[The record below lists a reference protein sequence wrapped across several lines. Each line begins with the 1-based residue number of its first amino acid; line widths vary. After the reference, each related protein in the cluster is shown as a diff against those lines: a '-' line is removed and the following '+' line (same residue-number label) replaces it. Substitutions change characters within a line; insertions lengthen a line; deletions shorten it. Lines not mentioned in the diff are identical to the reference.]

1 MPAVTKTKKR
11 SLTAV
16 ASREPSYAPPFYTPA
31 AGKKALEA
39 LASELDSLT
48 EAELVTV
55 RMDVE
60 AATCAALGVV
70 GFVSSPDVRALRA
83 AAP

>member
-16 ASREPSYAPPFYTPA
+16 ASREPSYAPPFYTP

-60 AATCAALGVV
+60 AATYAALGVV